1 MLYIKVAGEYM
12 LKIDLEYRKLK
23 RSKKEILFIRLVG
36 NLNKNN
42 INKIHNYIIPVIK
55 KHKIEN
61 VILNLK
67 KLKSMDQVGVQAI
80 YLIKYAVKAN
90 GGNIYLCKGCEE
102 LSFKLKHLH
111 LKGESSEARL
121 IKNLGVKNGI

>member
-23 RSKKEILFIRLVG
+23 RSKIEILFIRLGG

-42 INKIHNYIIPVIK
+42 ISKIHNYIIPVIK

-67 KLKSMDQVGVQAI
+67 KLKSMDQVGVQTI
-80 YLIKYAVKAN
+80 FLIKYAVKVN
-90 GGNIYLCKGCEE
+90 GGNIYLCNVEDN
-102 LSFKLKHLH
+102 LNLKLKHLH
-111 LKGESSEARL
+111 LKRETTETRL
-121 IKNLGVKNGI
+121 IRNLGVKNGI

>member
-1 MLYIKVAGEYM
+1 M

-23 RSKKEILFIRLVG
+23 RSKIEILFIRLGG

-42 INKIHNYIIPVIK
+42 ISKIHNYIIPVIK

-67 KLKSMDQVGVQAI
+67 KLKSMDQVGVQTI
-80 YLIKYAVKAN
+80 FLIKYAVKVN
-90 GGNIYLCKGCEE
+90 GGNIYLCNVEDN
-102 LSFKLKHLH
+102 LNLKLKHLH
-111 LKGESSEARL
+111 LKRETTETRL
-121 IKNLGVKNGI
+121 IRNLGVKNGI